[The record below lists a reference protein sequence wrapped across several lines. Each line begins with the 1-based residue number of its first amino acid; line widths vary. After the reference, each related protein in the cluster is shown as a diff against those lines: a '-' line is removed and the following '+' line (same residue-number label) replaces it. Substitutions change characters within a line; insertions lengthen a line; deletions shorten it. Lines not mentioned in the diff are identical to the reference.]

1 MAETAAHP
9 VRSDKDDKDKDT
21 KSDYRSNVKSDAI
34 KDDDPRFKFGPPK
47 IQTAED
53 AVFAFL
59 RDEIDEDEF
68 KAACGKFGVLPGT
81 LLRQAQ
87 PRGER
92 PDAAFEREI
101 PEEIYDPAAEPLDD
115 LETRQ
120 KMVDEKNKERDEA
133 ASKYQKKL
141 DDVQLV
147 EQVPA
152 GTSQTTAVDEN
163 EHDKNKT
170 AAATSKDD
178 KK

>member
-1 MAETAAHP
+1 MAETATHP
-9 VRSDKDDKDKDT
+9 VKSDKDDKDKD
-21 KSDYRSNVKSDAI
+21 YRSNVKADAL

-47 IQTAED
+47 VQTAED

-59 RDEIDEDEF
+59 REEITEDEF

-101 PEEIYDPAAEPLDD
+101 PEEIYDPQAEPLDD

-120 KMVDEKNKERDEA
+120 KVVDEKNKERDEA

-152 GTSQTTAVDEN
+152 GTSQTVADE
-163 EHDKNKT
+163 
-170 AAATSKDD
+170 D
-178 KK
+178 KKDVKK